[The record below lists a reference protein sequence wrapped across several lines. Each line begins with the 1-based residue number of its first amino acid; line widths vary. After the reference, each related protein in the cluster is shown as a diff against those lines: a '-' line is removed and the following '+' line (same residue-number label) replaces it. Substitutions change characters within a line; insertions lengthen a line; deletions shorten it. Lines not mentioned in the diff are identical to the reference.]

1 MYRVFKIFPV
11 ITSVYKFPYYYSTIL
26 VARQEG
32 IPLTGLPLTEGAVM
46 YIMNRVAITRLVVKL
61 GFIGALGLGFEYVF
75 LSYFSLA
82 MERKVHK
89 ANIQTAR

>member
-61 GFIGALGLGFEYVF
+61 GFIGGEYDGGTSCKKF
-75 LSYFSLA
+75 PRTPSRTFKKY
-82 MERKVHK
+82 
-89 ANIQTAR
+89 I